1 MEYNYEG
8 RSRKGGVVTGENREW
23 RVEEE
28 GVRRRWEM
36 GRKCLQNLNS

>member
-8 RSRKGGVVTGENREW
+8 RSRKGGVVTGENREGGGW
-23 RVEEE
+23 NVEEE

-36 GRKCLQNLNS
+36 GQKCL